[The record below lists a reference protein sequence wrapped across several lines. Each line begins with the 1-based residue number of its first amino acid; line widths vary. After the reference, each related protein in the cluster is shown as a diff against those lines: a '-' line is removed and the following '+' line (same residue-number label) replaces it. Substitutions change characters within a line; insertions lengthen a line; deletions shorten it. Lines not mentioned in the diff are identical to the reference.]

1 MTFFI
6 YRKAGNYVPITKY
19 QNIEEDRVE
28 LCWLIGWV
36 IRYWGL
42 NFVSSRRRNK
52 KGDQDIGMDD
62 KTFSNKV

>member
-1 MTFFI
+1 
-6 YRKAGNYVPITKY
+6 VPITKY